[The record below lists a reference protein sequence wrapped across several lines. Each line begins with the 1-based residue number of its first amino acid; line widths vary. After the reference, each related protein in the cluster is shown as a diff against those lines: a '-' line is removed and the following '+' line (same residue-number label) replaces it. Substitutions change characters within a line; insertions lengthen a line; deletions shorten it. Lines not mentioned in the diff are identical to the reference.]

1 MVTEPVAV
9 TTFPMALV
17 SRAELLCAP
26 AGPGRTTLADRIR
39 PAINPAIICARIWFH
54 SPKVNVFSSTLLYVE
69 QRGAA
74 LAPFRWGWDGR
85 TRVDYGSRRPRQCQ
99 AFQALNRFQAAI
111 YSLGL

>member
-17 SRAELLCAP
+17 SRTPAEDCAGLLCAP

-39 PAINPAIICARIWFH
+39 PAIICARIWFH
-54 SPKVNVFSSTLLYVE
+54 SPKVNVFTSTLLCVE

-74 LAPFRWGWDGR
+74 LAPFRWGMGWPHAAWLR
-85 TRVDYGSRRPRQCQ
+85 FPASPTMSS
-99 AFQALNRFQAAI
+99 FQELNR
-111 YSLGL
+111 

>member
-39 PAINPAIICARIWFH
+39 PAINPAIVCARIWFH
-54 SPKVNVFSSTLLYVE
+54 SPKVNVFTSTLLYVE
-69 QRGAA
+69 QRAAA
-74 LAPFRWGWDGR
+74 LAHFDGEWDGR
-85 TRVDYGSRRPRQCQ
+85 TRVRHSSRRPRQCQ
-99 AFQALNRFQAAI
+99 AFQALNPFRASI

>member
-17 SRAELLCAP
+17 SRTPAEDCTGLLCAP

-39 PAINPAIICARIWFH
+39 PAINPAIVCARIWFH
-54 SPKVNVFSSTLLYVE
+54 SPKVNAFTSTLLYVE

-74 LAPFRWGWDGR
+74 LAPIRWGNGM
-85 TRVDYGSRRPRQCQ
+85 
-99 AFQALNRFQAAI
+99 AAR
-111 YSLGL
+111 GLATVPGVPDN